1 MQVAE
6 KIELLQ
12 SDYKDPISETPTTY
26 PAYFKLIQLGFRTL
40 GSLAPKQAA
49 RVAYQLFSTPRS
61 RARHRRSDEVLESAR
76 IFEFLYGEH
85 LLKGYEWGSGTQ
97 TVLLVHG
104 WESRGTA
111 LRSFVPQLV
120 ESGYRVVAFD
130 GPAHGDSE
138 GQQTNLA
145 HFGGAVRAII
155 RQLGNVHG
163 IITHSFGGASTVYA
177 LGAIDSSIAIE
188 KLVLIAVPS
197 SMTKVW
203 EDTAQL
209 FRLPAKAK
217 SEMKSLLEKKVQQPL
232 ENVSVSDAESAVQI
246 NETLIVHDKTD
257 HVVPFAEAEKIVNGW
272 ESARLLASN
281 GYGHFRLMKNPDI
294 IQRVVDFVA
303 D

>member
-6 KIELLQ
+6 RIELLE
-12 SDYKDPISETPTTY
+12 SDYQDPITETPPKY
-26 PAYFKLIQLGFRTL
+26 PAYFKLIQWGFRTL
-40 GSLAPKQAA
+40 GTIAPRQAA
-49 RVAYQLFSTPRS
+49 KVAYQLFSTPRT
-61 RARHRRSDEVLESAR
+61 RAKHRRSDEVLESAR
-76 IFEFLYGEH
+76 VFEFLYGEH
-85 LLKGYEWGSGTQ
+85 LLKGYEWGSGDQ
-97 TVLLVHG
+97 IILLVHG

-138 GQQTNLA
+138 GKSTNLL

-163 IITHSFGGASTVYA
+163 IISHSFGGASTVYA
-177 LGAIDSSIAIE
+177 LGAIDTSIAIE

-197 SMTKVW
+197 SMVNVW
-203 EDTAQL
+203 EDTAKL

-217 SEMKSLLEKKVQQPL
+217 REMKAMLEQKVQQPL
-232 ENVSVSDAESAVQI
+232 EEVSVSNAESEVQI
-246 NETLIVHDKTD
+246 NETLIIHDKTD
-257 HVVPFAEAEKIVNGW
+257 QVVPFAEAEKIVRAW
-272 ESARLLASN
+272 ASARLLASD

-294 IQRVVDFVA
+294 IQRVVDFMI